1 MDGKQHISLASLT
14 EDVPVITLNGL
25 SKSHC
30 LCGYRCGWMVIS
42 GPRELTEDYRQ
53 GIIQLTSLRLCANTM
68 AQIVIPAAL
77 DDMETPAS
85 MVRPGGRIYEQREA
99 TVRELEKIDGLSF
112 VKNDAAF
119 YVFPKLD
126 VMKFNITNDK
136 QFAHDLLDVTN
147 ILLVPGSGFDWKD
160 PDHFRI
166 VMLPQ
171 ADILSDAIRRMG
183 TFLDGYKQK

>member
-1 MDGKQHISLASLT
+1 
-14 EDVPVITLNGL
+14 
-25 SKSHC
+25 
-30 LCGYRCGWMVIS
+30 
-42 GPRELTEDYRQ
+42 
-53 GIIQLTSLRLCANTM
+53 M

-85 MVRPGGRIYEQREA
+85 MIRPSGRIYEQREA
-99 TVRELEKIDGLSF
+99 TVRELEKINGLSF

-126 VMKFNITNDK
+126 VKKFNITNDK
-136 QFAHDLLDVTN
+136 QFAHDLLDATN

-171 ADILSDAIRRMG
+171 ADVLSDAIRRMG

>member
-1 MDGKQHISLASLT
+1 MNLIFYQKVDLTDPRSCSASSRNGAYAERRKLRFFKYSGDDVFGTVLQEMKVDEECEGAIVLFEHERLTVDG
-14 EDVPVITLNGL
+14 
-25 SKSHC
+25 
-30 LCGYRCGWMVIS
+30 
-42 GPRELTEDYRQ
+42 
-53 GIIQLTSLRLCANTM
+53 
-68 AQIVIPAAL
+68 
-77 DDMETPAS
+77 
-85 MVRPGGRIYEQREA
+85 
-99 TVRELEKIDGLSF
+99 LEKKIDGLSF

-126 VMKFNITNDK
+126 VKKFNITNDK